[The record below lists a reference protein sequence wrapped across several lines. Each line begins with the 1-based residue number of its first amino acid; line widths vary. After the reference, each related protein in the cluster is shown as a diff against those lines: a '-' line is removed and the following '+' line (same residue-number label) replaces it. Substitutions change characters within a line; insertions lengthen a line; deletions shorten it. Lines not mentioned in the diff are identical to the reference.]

1 VKDFGYTCGGVRAL
15 FSAYLDG
22 DVPGTTMQAIEGH
35 LQGCPGCA
43 ADFVAWKKT
52 QQMLTSLRRREMPED
67 LGLKLRIAVSRER
80 SRTTQESL
88 GRWQVRWQNTLRPVA
103 LRVSAGLASAVFL
116 VGTFALLIGMFAT
129 PQPVE
134 ARDVPLNIASAPRL
148 LYSAVASDM
157 SPSSNP
163 LIVEVFV
170 DREGKV
176 YDYRILAGDDDPAT
190 RAQVENVLL
199 FSVFAP
205 ARSFDQPVRGTALM
219 SFSGVSVRG

>member
-1 VKDFGYTCGGVRAL
+1 MNDCGKMRAR

-35 LQGCPGCA
+35 LQRCA
-43 ADFVAWKKT
+43 ACAKDFAGWKQT
-52 QQMLTSLRRREMPED
+52 QQMLASLRRREMPRDQTQD
-67 LGLKLRIAVSRER
+67 LGLKLRIAISRER
-80 SRTTQESL
+80 SNTAKESL

-116 VGTFALLIGMFAT
+116 VGAFALLIGMFAT

-134 ARDVPLNIASAPRL
+134 ARDVPLDIASAPRL
-148 LYSAVASDM
+148 LYSAVASEI
-157 SPSSNP
+157 STSGNP
-163 LIVEVFV
+163 LVVEVFV
-170 DREGKV
+170 NRDGKV
-176 YDYRILAGDDDPAT
+176 YDYRILAGDDDPMT

-205 ARSFDQPVRGTALM
+205 ARSFDQPVRGTAVM

>member
-1 VKDFGYTCGGVRAL
+1 MNDCSRIRAL

-22 DVPGTTMQAIEGH
+22 DVPGTTMQRIEGH
-35 LQGCPGCA
+35 LQGCAACA
-43 ADFVAWKKT
+43 ADFASWKQT

-67 LGLKLRIAVSRER
+67 LGLKLRIAISRER
-80 SRTTQESL
+80 SNTARESL

-103 LRVSAGLASAVFL
+103 LRASAGLASAVFL
-116 VGTFALLIGMFAT
+116 VGTFVLLIGMFAT

-134 ARDVPLNIASAPRL
+134 ARDVPLNVASAPRL
-148 LYSAVASDM
+148 LYSAVASEM
-157 SPSSNP
+157 SPNGNP
-163 LIVEVFV
+163 LVVEVFV

-176 YDYRILAGDDDPAT
+176 YDYRILAGSDDPMT

-199 FSVFAP
+199 FSIFAP
-205 ARSFDQPVRGTALM
+205 ARSFDQPVRGTAVM